1 MRKPIVSRKL
11 KGTIYNVVCIFND
24 TGQPV
29 TTELTL
35 YGIQKKIDDAA
46 ALKLLQRQTEGT
58 NIKPV
63 HINSSR
69 TVNKLFGMDPDE
81 FFKHAVELD
90 PETRKPITESE
101 KGE

>member
-1 MRKPIVSRKL
+1 MRKPIVSRQL
-11 KGTIYNVVCIFND
+11 KATIYTVVCVYKD

-35 YGIQKKIDDAA
+35 YGIQKKVDLDT
-46 ALKLLQRQTEGT
+46 ALKLLQRQTENT

-63 HINSSR
+63 HINSYR

-90 PETRKPITESE
+90 PVTRLPKPQTKEN
-101 KGE
+101 